1 MNKDKMDK
9 YFMDIAELTAI
20 NSYAI
25 RSKVGTVLVKD
36 GRIIC
41 TGWNGTPYRFPNACE
56 EERIDIATG
65 EKTLVT
71 LPYVIHAEMNVICF
85 CAKNGIN
92 TDGTSLYIT
101 LSPCEKCA
109 LLLIQAGIKNVYY
122 RTAYRDDTGLKILQ
136 KSSINV
142 KQLNFN

>member
-1 MNKDKMDK
+1 MDR
-9 YFMDIAELTAI
+9 YFMQMAELTAG
-20 NSYAI
+20 NSHAI
-25 RSKVGTVLVKD
+25 RSKVGAVLVKD
-36 GRIIC
+36 GRVISA
-41 TGWNGTPYRFPNACE
+41 GWNGTPYGFPNACE
-56 EERIDIATG
+56 EEHTDIATG

-109 LLLIQAGIKNVYY
+109 LLLIQAGIKAVY
-122 RTAYRDDTGLKILQ
+122 
-136 KSSINV
+136 
-142 KQLNFN
+142 